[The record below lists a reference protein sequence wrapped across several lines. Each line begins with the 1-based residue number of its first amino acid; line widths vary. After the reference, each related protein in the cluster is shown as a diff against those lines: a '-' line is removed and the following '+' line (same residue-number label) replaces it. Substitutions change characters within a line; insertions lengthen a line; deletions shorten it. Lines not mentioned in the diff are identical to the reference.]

1 MERGILTAVFYLKL
15 LISFFGTGLV
25 SNHLYLWLELGT
37 GQRKEKK
44 REKNK
49 FSNKPIVGQTL

>member
-1 MERGILTAVFYLKL
+1 MERGILTAIFGLEL
-15 LISFFGTGLV
+15 CISFFGTGLV

-37 GQRKEKK
+37 GQRKGKK
-44 REKNK
+44 KEKNK